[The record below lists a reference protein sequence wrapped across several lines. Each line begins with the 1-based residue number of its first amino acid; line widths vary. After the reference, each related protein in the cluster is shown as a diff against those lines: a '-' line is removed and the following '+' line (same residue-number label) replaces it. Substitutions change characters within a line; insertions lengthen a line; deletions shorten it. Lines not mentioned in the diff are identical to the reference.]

1 MSLLADVKTFIT
13 DHEPHGELTGDAGEV
28 TRSGYRLWITC
39 PCGVTF
45 ERIAEPVGICISR
58 QVFDQVSRALKADSQ
73 ALGPRTLKNIAQPV
87 DVFSIAPTD
96 RGAGPGVTA
105 PMPSP
110 QAGGL
115 LLHRARRSPVGVPL
129 AHSMIGEEP
138 PLVKTGNWMTRLEFD
153 LESPIW
159 RHLYRELA
167 KDHPLIR
174 YDGALERSADAV
186 GPGAEG
192 LT

>member
-87 DVFSIAPTD
+87 DVFAIAPTD

-115 LLHRARRSPVGVPL
+115 LLHRARRGPARPLDDRRGAAAGENRQLDDASGVRSREPDL
-129 AHSMIGEEP
+129 AASLSGARQGP
-138 PLVKTGNWMTRLEFD
+138 PT
-153 LESPIW
+153 
-159 RHLYRELA
+159 
-167 KDHPLIR
+167 HPLR
-174 YDGALERSADAV
+174 RCSREVRRRRRAGR
-186 GPGAEG
+186 
-192 LT
+192 